1 MMKGDTTKFSTMTLV
16 HAVTAMPN
24 QWSYSSKQSLIQLIP
39 HKAITVKL
47 INMQFVST
55 IVINVKIL

>member
-1 MMKGDTTKFSTMTLV
+1 MQFTV
-16 HAVTAMPN
+16 MPH
-24 QWSYSSKQSLIQLIP
+24 QQSYSSKQSLIQLIP
-39 HKAITVKL
+39 NKAITAML